1 MPPLLALGSPR
12 STLPP
17 HCPPCPQAL
26 KVDNLTS
33 LIDERDREVQ
43 NIVTSINELAQVGR
57 GRRHS
62 TGGLWV
68 LRGAT
73 GAERL

>member
-1 MPPLLALGSPR
+1 M
-12 STLPP
+12 
-17 HCPPCPQAL
+17 
-26 KVDNLTS
+26 DNLTS

-43 NIVTSINELAQVGR
+43 NIVASINELAQVGQ
-57 GRRHS
+57 GGRHS

-73 GAERL
+73 GTEREWSQWRGSSCKHTGT